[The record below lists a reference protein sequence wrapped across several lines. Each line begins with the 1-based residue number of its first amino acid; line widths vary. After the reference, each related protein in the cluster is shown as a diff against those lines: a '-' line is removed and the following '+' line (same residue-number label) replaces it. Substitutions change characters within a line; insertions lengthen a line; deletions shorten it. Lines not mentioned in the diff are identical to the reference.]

1 MKLNDEMIESLIKVV
16 LLLGVA
22 FVLHN
27 RFVDLWY
34 DGAKDLTDDFLNK
47 FFSKQP
53 LIEDYVD
60 FVLRWIYFAPAYLIC
75 LWAITILISTFTSNK
90 AFRVLSN
97 FSFMGILLLWISGIS
112 VLLTAGIFLFVFYNE
127 SYCALS

>member
-1 MKLNDEMIESLIKVV
+1 MKLNDEMIEGLIKVV

-34 DGAKDLTDDFLNK
+34 DGTKDLTDDFLNK

-60 FVLRWIYFAPAYLIC
+60 FVLRWIYFAPSYLIC

-97 FSFMGILLLWISGIS
+97 FSFMGILVLWISGIS

>member
-1 MKLNDEMIESLIKVV
+1 MKLNDEMIENLVKVV
-16 LLLGVA
+16 LLLSIS
-22 FVLHN
+22 LILSN
-27 RFVDLWY
+27 KYSNILY
-34 DGAKDLTDDFLNK
+34 DGTRDLTDDFLNK

-60 FVLRWIYFAPAYLIC
+60 FVLRWIYFAPSYLIC

-90 AFRVLSN
+90 AFKVLSN
-97 FSFMGILLLWISGIS
+97 FSFMGILVLWFSGIS